1 MRLVRAALLKV
12 LRRPAAVRTLAV
24 VALIFTLIYLSIGSS
39 VRSLPPQQ
47 VAGIETL
54 LVFPSAYTSLGT
66 FLISFG
72 SLAAAALAG
81 LIAGA
86 EWAWNTFRVAI
97 ARGESRVRYVLA
109 LFSGLAILV
118 AIAVL
123 VLYLFGVGLVL
134 LADAIGGVDPGS
146 PGDPAGLGRL
156 PAVVLGTVIAV
167 VVATGIGF
175 TLSFLLRNQ
184 IAGVVGVVALSIGEQ
199 LMSAVIPDDLERYGP
214 TASGSVLVTEGGA
227 NGFSSDW
234 LVLLGVNLVYLVLF
248 LGAAALYA
256 RRAEVQ

>member
-1 MRLVRAALLKV
+1 MRLVRASLLKIF
-12 LRRPAAVRTLAV
+12 RRPATVRTLAV
-24 VALIFTLIYLSIGSS
+24 VALILALVYLSIGSS
-39 VRSLPPQQ
+39 VRSLPPAQAVGVQ
-47 VAGIETL
+47 AL
-54 LVFPSAYTSLGT
+54 LVFPGAYISLGT

-97 ARGESRVRYVLA
+97 ARGESRPRYA
-109 LFSGLAILV
+109 LGTFTGLAILV
-118 AIAVL
+118 TIAVL
-123 VLYLFGVGLVL
+123 ILFALGVVLILI
-134 LADAIGGVDPGS
+134 ADQIGGVNAGS

-156 PAVVLGTVIAV
+156 PAIVVGTIVAV
-167 VVATGIGF
+167 VTATGIGF

-184 IAGVVGVVALSIGEQ
+184 IAGVVGVVALSLAEQ
-199 LMSAVIPDDLERYGP
+199 LLSAVTPDDLERYGP
-214 TASGSVLVTEGGA
+214 TASGTALVVEAGA
-227 NGFSSDW
+227 NGFSGDW
-234 LVLLGVNLVYLVLF
+234 FVLLATNLVYLALL